1 MIQDILP
8 YQFNN
13 CYTPAPPNS
22 DSFILWYDSS
32 KVLMQQQKDGQIQ
45 FPRFADLP
53 TQPEPQWIYLFSI
66 GEDRFYW
73 LNQRECPLPE
83 PFQMQSIYALRVLQP
98 RHFAYAGL
106 VGFHLHN
113 WYNRHRFCG
122 RCGAALQPDRK
133 ERMMFC
139 PDCGCM
145 SYPQICPA
153 VIIGLTHGDKILLS
167 KYNGRNYKDYALL
180 AGFAEIGE
188 TIEETV
194 KREVWEEVGL
204 HVKNIH
210 YYKSQPWPHSSS
222 LLLGFFAELDGD
234 DETIHLEEQEL
245 SMAAWV
251 PRSELSMQ
259 ADDISLTNEMI
270 LYFKENGT
278 PQK

>member
-1 MIQDILP
+1 MIQDISP
-8 YQFNN
+8 YQFDN
-13 CYTPAPPNS
+13 CYTPVPPDEN
-22 DSFILWYDSS
+22 SFILWYDSS
-32 KVLMQQQKDGQIQ
+32 RVLLQKQGDGQIR

-53 TQPEPQWIYLFSI
+53 AADWQWIYLFSI
-66 GEDRFYW
+66 GDDRFYW
-73 LNQRECPLPE
+73 LNQRQQPAVA
-83 PFQMQSIYALRVLQP
+83 PFVMESIYSLRHLQP
-98 RHFAYAGL
+98 CHYAYAGL
-106 VGFHLHN
+106 VGFHLHT

-122 RCGAALQPDRK
+122 RCGTPLQPDSK
-133 ERMMFC
+133 ERMMRC
-139 PDCGCM
+139 PACDCM

-180 AGFAEIGE
+180 AGFAEVGE

-204 HVKNIH
+204 HVKNIR

-234 DETIHLEEQEL
+234 DETIQLEEEEL

-251 PRSELSMQ
+251 HRDDLSME
-259 ADDISLTNEMI
+259 ADNVSLTNEMI
-270 LYFKENGT
+270 LYFKQTN
-278 PQK
+278 PFSL